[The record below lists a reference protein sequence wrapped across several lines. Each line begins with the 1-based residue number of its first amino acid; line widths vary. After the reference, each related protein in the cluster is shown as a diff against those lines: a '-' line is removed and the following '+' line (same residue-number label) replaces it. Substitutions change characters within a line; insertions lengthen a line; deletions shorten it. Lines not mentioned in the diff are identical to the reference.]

1 MTQEEYFNENKKRF
15 YHATRG
21 QKLINA
27 IGQALMTREFSLLI
41 TDHKEYDISLLKSII
56 IEINDPSCPKC
67 SLTNDGLLV
76 DGRPLVHIKTP
87 ADLMMREMGRSQ
99 FDLLIMNVKGLNPP
113 SKFAYNRLIDIN
125 A

>member
-15 YHATRG
+15 YEATRG
-21 QKLINA
+21 QKLVDA
-27 IGQALMTREFSLLI
+27 IGQALITLEFSLLI
-41 TDHKEYDISLLKSII
+41 TDHKEYDVDLLKFVIG
-56 IEINDPSCPKC
+56 EVNDPSFPKY